1 MLKNLPSGHF
11 AGHLC
16 AALATL
22 IWSTTFVATR
32 SLINSGLRPI
42 EIIFYRSFLA
52 WLVLFALR
60 PKGFRLPTSW
70 AALKEEKFLILY
82 AFFMLPIYF
91 MLDNTALVYSTA
103 TNTSL
108 LISTSPLF
116 IVLISR
122 FVLKNKLITKGFVI
136 GSLICLGGVFFVV
149 SGGNFALEFNPLG
162 DFLAIGAAIAAAI
175 FNMMGERLGRDN
187 YPNDMIVRMQR
198 IFFYGLLMLLPI
210 MPLFGFRYET
220 EIFMQPEIAL
230 QLIYLALGASA
241 IGFIVW
247 NKALG
252 QIGAL
257 SAGLYIFLIP
267 VLTIIVARIVLGE
280 QLSVFSAIGA
290 FLILCGLMVAK
301 NWLGEIW
308 ALLKERK

>member
-1 MLKNLPSGHF
+1 MLKQLPSGHF
-11 AGHLC
+11 AGHLF

-22 IWSTTFVATR
+22 IWSTTFVASR
-32 SLINSGLRPI
+32 NLINAGLRPV

-52 WLVLFALR
+52 WLVLLALR
-60 PKGFRLPTSW
+60 PSGFRLPTSW
-70 AALKEEKFLILY
+70 ASLKEEKLLILY
-82 AFFMLPIYF
+82 GLFMLPIYF
-91 MLDNTALVYSTA
+91 MLDNTALVHSTA

-122 FVLKNKLITKGFVI
+122 FILKNERITKSFVV

-175 FNMMGERLGRDN
+175 FNILGERLGREN
-187 YPNDMIVRMQR
+187 YPNDIIVRMQR
-198 IFFYGLLMLLPI
+198 IFFYGILMLFPVMFI
-210 MPLFGFRYET
+210 SGFRFET
-220 EIFMQPEIAL
+220 ELVLQPSVVL
-230 QLIYLALGASA
+230 QLVYLGLGASA
-241 IGFIVW
+241 LGFIVW

-252 QIGAL
+252 HIGAL

-280 QLSVFSAIGA
+280 QLTIFSAIGA

-301 NWLGEIW
+301 NWLVEFWLAI
-308 ALLKERK
+308 KK